1 MAIIIVVLVSAF
13 FFLGFFS
20 IYIRQCSGDRNDNF
34 ATVTN
39 AVAMAAGRIR
49 FQRGLD
55 PEVLENFPTLV
66 YSEVKEHKI
75 GKGALECAICLN
87 EFEDDETIRLL
98 PECDH
103 VFHQECVDAWL
114 GTHVT
119 CPVCRTNYAF
129 YSPDRASRIPARNDG
144 AILAPAPPASAL
156 PPDAPPAD
164 HVVITVDDMNERKE
178 EMRELARIASK
189 VRANGPRRSK
199 RISRSHSTGHSMMP
213 QGEAGLDRFTL
224 RLPENLRKEI
234 IAAGKLHRAR
244 TFAVTVT
251 GGGVGESSTRKIS
264 RGAGEGSSRRGR
276 TIHLGRS
283 DRWPSFFGRSMSAR
297 ISSLGNR
304 RSREEGYVKEKSI
317 SRKLSGV
324 KTTADSRGGTT
335 AAAAPGGSNGS
346 GSDYT
351 DEAST
356 AALNRV

>member
-1 MAIIIVVLVSAF
+1 MTKIPFQSLSNGGTDLPFVV
-13 FFLGFFS
+13 
-20 IYIRQCSGDRNDNF
+20 
-34 ATVTN
+34 
-39 AVAMAAGRIR
+39 AGRIR

-114 GTHVT
+114 ETHVT
-119 CPVCRTNYAF
+119 CPVCRANYTF

-144 AILAPAPPASAL
+144 AMLAPAPPAMLAPAPPASAL

-224 RLPENLRKEI
+224 RLPENMRKEI
-234 IAAGKLHRAR
+234 IAAGKLHRSR

-251 GGGVGESSTRKIS
+251 GGGAGESSTRKIS

-283 DRWPSFFGRSMSAR
+283 DGWPSFFGRSLSAR

-317 SRKLSGV
+317 SRKSSVFAG
-324 KTTADSRGGTT
+324 
-335 AAAAPGGSNGS
+335 NF
-346 GSDYT
+346 
-351 DEAST
+351 
-356 AALNRV
+356 N

>member
-1 MAIIIVVLVSAF
+1 MKLLFGASRQNSGRKNSRRAIASRDLTLSPAVRCSPLLSGKKMTKIPFQSLSNGGTDLPFVV
-13 FFLGFFS
+13 
-20 IYIRQCSGDRNDNF
+20 
-34 ATVTN
+34 
-39 AVAMAAGRIR
+39 AGRIR

-66 YSEVKEHKI
+66 YSDVKEHKI

-114 GTHVT
+114 ETHVT
-119 CPVCRTNYAF
+119 CPVCSANYTF

-144 AILAPAPPASAL
+144 AMLALAPPASAL

-178 EMRELARIASK
+178 EMRELTRIASK

-213 QGEAGLDRFTL
+213 QGEAGLDRFRL
-224 RLPENLRKEI
+224 RLPENMRKEI
-234 IAAGKLHRAR
+234 IAAGKLHRSR

-251 GGGVGESSTRKIS
+251 GGGAGESSTLPS
-264 RGAGEGSSRRGR
+264 PSPLPSQSPSLSDTVRGFYGRLCLRFCLPGRLALVFAGN
-276 TIHLGRS
+276 
-283 DRWPSFFGRSMSAR
+283 F
-297 ISSLGNR
+297 N
-304 RSREEGYVKEKSI
+304 
-317 SRKLSGV
+317 
-324 KTTADSRGGTT
+324 
-335 AAAAPGGSNGS
+335 
-346 GSDYT
+346 
-351 DEAST
+351 
-356 AALNRV
+356 